1 MSGVQ
6 QMTVEETDAG
16 SRLDRWFKRQFPHIP
31 HGKVEKLLRTGQLRV
46 DGKRAKGNAR
56 IEGGQIIRIPPL
68 PEPSEIKKDA
78 PVNPDDVE
86 FMRKLVIY
94 EDNDLIGLNKPF
106 GIAVQGGTKTT
117 RHIDGLLPA
126 LGQGCRLVH
135 RLDRDTSGVLLIA
148 KNAKAA
154 KVAGQAFQS
163 RRAQKIYWGI
173 TNGAPKPS
181 GGEIKGYM
189 AKGRLDNRFG
199 NIHEGKE
206 VMEAVRHGADGA
218 KHAKTLYATVAKAG
232 QRASWITMQPLTGR
246 THQLRLHMQLL
257 GAPIAGDPKYMTDR
271 PLPGGLEN
279 KLHLHARRLTLPRD
293 GMPDLVI
300 EARLPGHMERAF
312 ETLGFEGKNTPN
324 WGDVDWDEI
333 ADG

>member
-6 QMTVEETDAG
+6 QITVEDTDAG
-16 SRLDRWFKRQFPHIP
+16 SRLDRWFKRKFPHIP

-56 IEGGQIIRIPPL
+56 IEGGQVIRIPPL
-68 PEPSEIKKDA
+68 PEPTEIKKQA
-78 PVNPDDVE
+78 PVNERDVAY
-86 FMRKLVIY
+86 MRSMVIY
-94 EDNDLIGLNKPF
+94 EDAEIIALNKPH
-106 GIAVQGGTKTT
+106 GIAVQGGTGTT

-126 LGQGCRLVH
+126 LGEGCRLVH

-148 KNAKAA
+148 KNVRAA
-154 KVAGQAFQS
+154 KWAGRAFQS
-163 RRAQKIYWGI
+163 RRAEKVYWGV
-173 TNGAPKPS
+173 TNGVPKPS

-199 NIHEGKE
+199 NKHEGKE

-218 KHAKTLYATVAKAG
+218 KHAKTLYQCVAKAG
-232 QRASWITMQPLTGR
+232 QRAAWVVMQPLTGR

-279 KLHLHARRLTLPRD
+279 MLHLHARSLTLPRED
-293 GMPDLVI
+293 QHDLYL
-300 EARLPGHMERAF
+300 EAPIPAHMEQAF
-312 ETLGFEGKNTPN
+312 EVMGFHEADPS
-324 WGDVDWDEI
+324 VDWDEL